1 VRYGD
6 KSNDEDNKMKI
17 TFDKREIMKLAH
29 SRAKLG
35 VHWSAALKFAW
46 FRAKQLRAEA
56 LRGEL
61 TPVFEGRHLVS
72 FSGMVPEEKWIPMP
86 ESLHNWISQYGAE

>member
-1 VRYGD
+1 
-6 KSNDEDNKMKI
+6 MKI

-35 VHWSAALKFAW
+35 VHWGAALKFAW
-46 FRAKQLRAEA
+46 FRAKQLRNEA

-61 TPVFEGRHLVS
+61 TPAFEGRHLVS
-72 FSGMVPEEKWIPMP
+72 FPGMVREKAWVPMP
-86 ESLHNWISQYGAE
+86 QSLHNWIAQYGAE

>member
-1 VRYGD
+1 
-6 KSNDEDNKMKI
+6 MKI

-29 SRAKLG
+29 ARAKLG

-61 TPVFEGRHLVS
+61 TPVFECRHLVI
-72 FSGMVPEEKWIPMP
+72 FPGMIREEAWVPMP
-86 ESLHNWISQYGAE
+86 ESLQNWLTQYGAE

>member
-1 VRYGD
+1 
-6 KSNDEDNKMKI
+6 MKI
-17 TFDKREIMKLAH
+17 TYDLAEILKLAH
-29 SRAKLG
+29 ARAKLG
-35 VHWSAALKFAW
+35 MHFSAALRMAW

-72 FSGMVPEEKWIPMP
+72 FPGMIREEPWTPMSQ
-86 ESLHNWISQYGAE
+86 SLNNWLTQYGAE